1 MRTIDRYVF
10 DGDDEFAAVTL
21 VMDNMSLEETKL
33 RIENLKTAY
42 EHGWSWFAYHA
53 GQRMV
58 VFRFFFVLVGG
69 LSVGFYQTLPKSPA
83 IALGFSL
90 LALVLT
96 ALFWRLDLRTQELIK
111 IGEEFLEEIEAE
123 FSKITEPAL
132 ESA

>member
-1 MRTIDRYVF
+1 
-10 DGDDEFAAVTL
+10 
-21 VMDNMSLEETKL
+21 MDNMSLEETKL